1 MSKNCRKSC
10 NRCQG
15 GEETEGGGEQ
25 DCQDGNNSCKQWA
38 SAGYCRGKYA
48 NYMSKNCRK
57 SCNRCQGEEENEHL
71 RGGEFEDDEDKMNDI
86 EEQDDN
92 RDENKED
99 EEGKKPEEK
108 APEEDL
114 ETFFLEM

>member
-1 MSKNCRKSC
+1 MVSVKLFSPLK
-10 NRCQG
+10 
-15 GEETEGGGEQ
+15 T
-25 DCQDGNNSCKQWA
+25 
-38 SAGYCRGKYA
+38 
-48 NYMSKNCRK
+48 
-57 SCNRCQGEEENEHL
+57 GEEENEHL
-71 RGGEFEDDEDKMNDI
+71 RGEFEDDEDKMNDI

-114 ETFFLEM
+114 ETFFLEL